1 MMNIPNISSV
11 EYAVRLYYSRPWLC
25 NKDIAEL
32 FGGICGA
39 TIAKLKK
46 LANAASAEENHMLY
60 NNRTVITEDAYKA
73 WGLDIELLER
83 RLNKLRKYEVKQ

>member
-46 LANAASAEENHMLY
+46 LAYAVSTEEQHMLY
-60 NNRTVITEDAYKA
+60 NNKTVITEDAYKA
-73 WGLDIELLER
+73 WGLDIAALER
-83 RLNKLRKYEVKQ
+83 RLNKLRKYEAEQ